1 MKVSTPKMTPAMP
14 RRTSAPQFRASASM
28 TSSSLPRVSRA
39 GASRLAGDGQPL
51 RPAVVVLICP
61 RVALGEPRGAKG
73 GEIGYPGLAVHDPL
87 GQAAPD
93 GGRRLERCPGVAQ
106 HRVEAID

>member
-1 MKVSTPKMTPAMP
+1 MNVRTPKITPAMP
-14 RRTSAPQFRASASM
+14 RRTSAHQFRARVSM

-73 GEIGYPGLAVHDPL
+73 GEIGYPGLAGHDPL
-87 GQAAPD
+87 GQAAAH
-93 GGRRLERCPGVAQ
+93 GGGPLGRGAG
-106 HRVEAID
+106 